1 MVVRGEEGKKE
12 TKKKEAN
19 VKHYVIVPPQSAVEG
34 GKGEPEGG
42 ERIGHPSEI
51 VLHMQKAAAKL
62 ATIPRAQIRATY
74 SNKTRPRP
82 PLVFK

>member
-1 MVVRGEEGKKE
+1 M
-12 TKKKEAN
+12 
-19 VKHYVIVPPQSAVEG
+19 IVPPQSAGEG

-62 ATIPRAQIRATY
+62 ATIPNAQIRATY
-74 SNKTRPRP
+74 TQTKNGRGRH
-82 PLVFK
+82 